1 MPRVLAAGVPTAC
14 DHAPMRTALE
24 LVDEWPVDRVAV
36 VVVDEAGVIGSHG
49 PVDGPFE
56 LASVTKLLSA
66 VTVLVAAEEGTLEL
80 DAPAGPEGSTI
91 RHLLAHAS
99 GLAPDGQV
107 LGRPGTR
114 RIYTN
119 AGFDILGRELERA
132 SGMPFADYLREAVTA
147 PLGMTT
153 THLVGSP
160 AFAGVGTATDLARF
174 AVELLA
180 PTLLAAETLREAT
193 AVQFAGLTGVL
204 PGYGSQD
211 PNDWGLGFEL
221 RTTKSPHW
229 TAPSASPDTFG
240 HFGASGTF
248 LWVDPE
254 HRLACVCLT
263 DRPFGEW
270 ALDRWPTLSQAVLDA

>member
-1 MPRVLAAGVPTAC
+1 MQA
-14 DHAPMRTALE
+14 ALE

-36 VVVDEAGVIGSHG
+36 AVVGDAGVVASRG

-66 VTVLVAAEEGTLEL
+66 MAVLVAVEEGTLDL

-107 LGRPGTR
+107 LGAPGTR
-114 RIYTN
+114 RIYAN
-119 AGFDILGRELERA
+119 AGYDVLGHELDAA
-132 SGMPFADYLREAVTA
+132 SGLPFAGYLHEAILA
-147 PLGMTT
+147 PLGMTA
-153 THLVGSP
+153 THLDGSP
-160 AFAGVGTATDLARF
+160 ACAGVGTVTDLARF
-174 AVELLA
+174 AGELLA
-180 PTLLAAETLREAT
+180 PTLIASETLRGAT
-193 AVQFAGLTGVL
+193 EVQFPGLTGVL
-204 PGYGSQD
+204 PGFGRQD

-221 RTTKSPHW
+221 RTAKTPHW
-229 TAPSASPDTFG
+229 TAPSASARTFG

-254 HRLACVCLT
+254 RSLACACLT

-270 ALDRWPTLSQAVLDA
+270 ALDRWPALSEAVLASERRT